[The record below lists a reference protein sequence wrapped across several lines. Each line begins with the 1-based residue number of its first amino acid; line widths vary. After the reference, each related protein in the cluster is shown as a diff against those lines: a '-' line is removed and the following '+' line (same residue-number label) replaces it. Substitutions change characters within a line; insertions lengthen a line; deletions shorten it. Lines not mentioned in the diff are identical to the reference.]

1 MKSETIY
8 PSFSGISTFIRADIK
23 SRDDIKEGE
32 YAVIGAPFDTTLGTR
47 PGARYAPKSIREES
61 AHYIYH
67 FSAIDKEVIDVCSGV
82 RYKYEEQDMLFD
94 TGDARVYPGDIK
106 KTTDSIADE
115 VDKVVSKGAIPVIL
129 GGDHYITYPC
139 MVGFEK
145 GMEKHLNR
153 KPKIGYIHIDSH
165 LDAYNEN
172 DTWVLVLSEGKI
184 KHRVLNT
191 AFNSDIKTV
200 GKLMYPVGSIY
211 LSVKNTNPSSFFGG
225 TWVAWGTGRV
235 PVGVN
240 ASDNDFKTVE
250 KTGGEKTHKLTIEE
264 VPPHSHRTWIKDENY
279 SSLGDGYGNYFYG
292 KGHYYNLTTQT
303 GGGGAHNNLQPYI
316 TCYMW
321 KRTS

>member
-1 MKSETIY
+1 MALTKLEENLNTIENLPDSPTLETAELKKKFDE
-8 PSFSGISTFIRADIK
+8 SSIK
-23 SRDDIKEGE
+23 IKE
-32 YAVIGAPFDTTLGTR
+32 
-47 PGARYAPKSIREES
+47 
-61 AHYIYH
+61 YIN
-67 FSAIDKEVIDVCSGV
+67 EV
-82 RYKYEEQDMLFD
+82 L
-94 TGDARVYPGDIK
+94 TN
-106 KTTDSIADE
+106 E
-115 VDKVVSKGAIPVIL
+115 VDKLFNKKL
-129 GGDHYITYPC
+129 DKTGGTITGNLA
-139 MVGFEK
+139 VQNLTGKINGFTWDV
-145 GMEKHLNR
+145 NTN
-153 KPKIGYIHIDSH
+153 
-165 LDAYNEN
+165 NEN